1 MNDNTRKIR
10 TLIVDDEPLAR
21 RWLRKLLAD
30 EPDFELLGEC
40 ADGPSAIDRI
50 KQERPDLIFLDVQ
63 MPGNNGFGVLCALE
77 KEELPSVIFV
87 TAYDQYAIEA
97 FRVHALDYLLK
108 PFGVERFK
116 EAIEHTRQTLLQ
128 CSSPLENGPLL
139 ALLEEIKERQKKME
153 LAVGSQSA
161 ESAAYLDR
169 LVVKSSGRISIL
181 KVEEIIWI
189 EAAGDYLQIHHP
201 GGQSLIRG
209 KISDVE
215 KKLDPSR
222 FARVHRSTIVNLDQ
236 IVELHPLFHG
246 DYQIVLHNKTK
257 ITMSR
262 NYRDKLSFLLDK
274 TI

>member
-139 ALLEEIKERQKKME
+139 ALLEEIKERQKNLE

-215 KKLDPSR
+215 KKLNPNR

>member
-1 MNDNTRKIR
+1 MSEITRKIR

-40 ADGPSAIDRI
+40 ADGLAAVERI
-50 KQERPDLIFLDVQ
+50 KQERPDLVFLDVQ
-63 MPGNNGFGVLCALE
+63 MPGNNGFGVLCDLDQDQ
-77 KEELPSVIFV
+77 LPAVIFV

-116 EAIEHTRQTLLQ
+116 EAIEHTRLSLLQ
-128 CSSPLENGPLL
+128 RKGPQENSPLL
-139 ALLEEIKERQKKME
+139 ALLEEIKERQKKLE
-153 LAVGSQSA
+153 IAVGTQS
-161 ESAAYLDR
+161 SASAVYMDR
-169 LVVKSSGRISIL
+169 LVIKSSGRINFV

-209 KISDVE
+209 KISDLE
-215 KKLDPSR
+215 KKLDPNR

-236 IVELHPLFHG
+236 IKELHPLFHG
-246 DYQIVLHNKTK
+246 DYQIVLQDKTK